1 MNTTNTLWALM
12 LLMLLM
18 GGTACF
24 KSSGPCEEPDFVT
37 NSEVVLTI
45 KDASGRYVYAE
56 VAPLYPKDSLKV
68 FTQEGEHLLLL
79 SQLNVIPNSSMR
91 YYEISFGPLY
101 NRRDA
106 ASFSREI
113 CKNFIVQYRAQERD
127 TLSVC
132 FTSRNTGCGSE
143 FETLK
148 VYHKGREL
156 AQESNT
162 VAAHVTLIKP

>member
-1 MNTTNTLWALM
+1 MKRTTTLCGLM
-12 LLMLLM
+12 LWLLLT

-24 KSSGPCEEPDFVT
+24 KSGGPCEEPNFVT

-45 KDASGRYVYAE
+45 KDAAGRYVYAE

-68 FTQEGEHLLLL
+68 FNQDGEQLLLL
-79 SQLNVIPNSSMR
+79 SQLNLIPNSFMR
-91 YYEISFGPLY
+91 YYQVSFGPLY
-101 NRRDA
+101 GRRDE

-132 FTSRNTGCGSE
+132 YRSRNTGCGSE
-143 FETLK
+143 FETLT

-156 AQESNT
+156 AQETNT
-162 VAAHVTLIKP
+162 VAAHVTLVKP

>member
-1 MNTTNTLWALM
+1 MKTISTLWGGM
-12 LLMLLM
+12 LLLLLT

-24 KSSGPCEEPDFVT
+24 KSGGPCEEPDFVT
-37 NSEVVLTI
+37 NSEVMLTV
-45 KDASGRYVYAE
+45 KDASGRYVYGE
-56 VAPLYPKDSLKV
+56 MAPLYPKDSLKV
-68 FTQEGEHLLLL
+68 FNQDGEQLLLL
-79 SQLNVIPNSSMR
+79 YQLNEIPNSSMR

-101 NRRDA
+101 NRRDE

-113 CKNFIVQYRAQERD
+113 CKNFIVQYRHQERD

-132 FTSRNTGCGSE
+132 FKTRNTGCGSE

-156 AQESNT
+156 ADEANT
-162 VAAHVTLIKP
+162 VAAHVTLIRP